1 MNQFLVLSTFTD
13 HIRADAICGILEEMK
28 IPVILEHV
36 ELNRNHRP
44 VSMIRLLVPSHC
56 VQRANAVLYA
66 YETPRVA
73 NLH

>member
-13 HIRADAICGILEEMK
+13 HVRADAICGILEDMK

-36 ELNRNHRP
+36 ELNKNKRP

-56 VQRANAVLYA
+56 VQRANAVLYS
-66 YETPRVA
+66 YEAPRVA